1 MAEDARRMP
10 SREAEY
16 RNLVL
21 NQRVE
26 VSSPFISR
34 GVWQA
39 CGGRVVKDFAGL
51 PVYGGLDLSETADL
65 TALVLIAPHKGLWN
79 VKPTFWLPGDGMS
92 ERARK
97 DRVPYDQWHRDGLIE
112 ATPGRSIEYEYIAE
126 HLRGVFDRYDVRR
139 MAFDRWNF
147 R

>member
-1 MAEDARRMP
+1 
-10 SREAEY
+10 
-16 RNLVL
+16 
-21 NQRVE
+21 
-26 VSSPFISR
+26 
-34 GVWQA
+34 
-39 CGGRVVKDFAGL
+39 
-51 PVYGGLDLSETADL
+51 
-65 TALVLIAPHKGLWN
+65 ALVLIAPHKGLWH
-79 VKPTFWLPGDGMS
+79 VKPTFWLPGDGLR

-147 R
+147 RHLKPWLLKAGFTEEEIEAKFVEFGQGFQSMSPALRTLESDL